1 MSEFDVK
8 EKRFEDDIESFLC
21 TAGGYVKGNP
31 KVFNRE
37 LALDTETLLS
47 FIKQSQPKK
56 WERYTKLYGDSCEQ
70 QFLKRFNDSVE
81 HDGLLSVL
89 RHGFKDRGI
98 TFRVVYWK
106 PETSMNETA
115 RV

>member
-1 MSEFDVK
+1 MSEFDVT

-21 TAGGYVKGNP
+21 TTGGYVKGNP

-37 LALDTETLLS
+37 LALDTDTLLT

-70 QFLKRFNDSVE
+70 QF
-81 HDGLLSVL
+81 
-89 RHGFKDRGI
+89 
-98 TFRVVYWK
+98 
-106 PETSMNETA
+106 
-115 RV
+115 

>member
-1 MSEFDVK
+1 MSEFDIR
-8 EKRFEDDIESFLC
+8 EKRFEDDIESFFC
-21 TAGGYVKGNP
+21 TTGGYAKRNP

-37 LALDTETLLS
+37 LALDIETLLS

-81 HDGLLSVL
+81 HD
-89 RHGFKDRGI
+89 
-98 TFRVVYWK
+98 
-106 PETSMNETA
+106 
-115 RV
+115 

>member
-8 EKRFEDDIESFLC
+8 ENRFESDIESFLC
-21 TAGGYVKGNP
+21 TTGGYVKGSP

-56 WERYTKLYGDSCEQ
+56 WERYTKLYGA
-70 QFLKRFNDSVE
+70 V
-81 HDGLLSVL
+81 
-89 RHGFKDRGI
+89 FKAI
-98 TFRVVYWK
+98 Q
-106 PETSMNETA
+106 
-115 RV
+115 